1 MECATLAP
9 QQGPPLGLRWPTNEH
24 LSLGAG
30 HLIKHVLRQ
39 PQGFYSRTDMGSRW
53 GILQKGR
60 YCRGSRRPV
69 ESQLKA
75 YTA

>member
-30 HLIKHVLRQ
+30 HLIKHVLGQ
-39 PQGFYSRTDMGSRW
+39 PQNDYGRSGGEDIWDAQGIEKRNW
-53 GILQKGR
+53 G
-60 YCRGSRRPV
+60 
-69 ESQLKA
+69 
-75 YTA
+75 